1 MIRREFLKL
10 CSLALLPFGRFC
22 KRKRTALDLFDG
34 DLQRWR
40 NTLYDVSVDEMARYK
55 SLYPYHNGS
64 DWYYVAWLVDDKPHM
79 PVADLRLVLPGNKHK
94 TTCRFDAMEDH
105 ADMQSFEL
113 SVRNRVLA
121 LVQYCLNRHWG
132 VGPVTFYGKTW
143 DAQTR

>member
-34 DLQRWR
+34 DLQRWKEAIYKIVLENMP
-40 NTLYDVSVDEMARYK
+40 NTPES
-55 SLYPYHNGS
+55 HG
-64 DWYYVAWLVDDKPHM
+64 VAWQGYHSQGTVTDVKMKFWD
-79 PVADLRLVLPGNKHK
+79 NKHP

-105 ADMQSFEL
+105 ADMQSFET
-113 SVRNRVLA
+113 SVRNRVRA

-143 DAQTR
+143 DAWSCQTR

>member
-34 DLQRWR
+34 DVERWR
-40 NTLYDVSVDEMARYK
+40 NSLYDMAVDEMARYH
-55 SLYPYHNGS
+55 SLRPTRNGRS
-64 DWYYVAWLVDDKPHM
+64 WYYVAWLVDGKPQASA
-79 PVADLRLVLPGNKHK
+79 ADLKLRLSGDKY
-94 TTCRFDAMEDH
+94 TTACRFDAMEDH

-121 LVQYCLNRHWG
+121 LVKYCLNRHWG